1 MLDNSK
7 IEYQFVVL
15 IESTITSENAIQ
27 VSAPTVHR
35 DIQFLRQQA
44 QENLHKHIYETIPQD
59 YQHSLTVIKVLK
71 MAWSILTQDM
81 YNKTKLQALALINDC
96 NKYQSV
102 VVTIS
107 LFFASNRRVDAQN
120 DKKAF
125 RFVVTT
131 SSAEAKICLPV
142 PREMNTAAITI
153 IMFWSDTITIKIEIA
168 ADDMPM
174 TAALSLK

>member
-59 YQHSLTVIKVLK
+59 Y
-71 MAWSILTQDM
+71 
-81 YNKTKLQALALINDC
+81 
-96 NKYQSV
+96 
-102 VVTIS
+102 
-107 LFFASNRRVDAQN
+107 
-120 DKKAF
+120 
-125 RFVVTT
+125 
-131 SSAEAKICLPV
+131 LP
-142 PREMNTAAITI
+142 
-153 IMFWSDTITIKIEIA
+153 SD
-168 ADDMPM
+168 
-174 TAALSLK
+174 